1 MVVGTNPWHSSEH
14 DHIHDNQGD
23 DTPREDDRRRVH
35 RDMVLEGADDEEEEP
50 GDTGSGAAGVD
61 TTNVLNEAGKEDENA
76 EHLVLQATLRVLSVQ
91 EGETDEEGL
100 CFS

>member
-35 RDMVLEGADDEEEEP
+35 RDMVLEGADDKENEP
-50 GDTGSGAAGVD
+50 SNTRNGAARVD
-61 TTNVLNEAGKEDENA
+61 TAELLDETGQEDA
-76 EHLVLQATLRVLSVQ
+76 QPQRRPL
-91 EGETDEEGL
+91 
-100 CFS
+100 